1 MPNDWNDSNDSDF
14 DGDVSQ
20 ILSYILPPVNYHA
33 DPVVGTSLLLRPK
46 NAANDGMVPLVR
58 LQRHLSDGNARVSE

>member
-1 MPNDWNDSNDSDF
+1 MPNDSNDSDF

-20 ILSYILPPVNYHA
+20 ILSYITPVNYHA